1 MFLFYDNIFGQNLY
15 CSALPRLR
23 QIPAP
28 AHRNSI
34 VSIVSHY
41 MAPSTINDLEFIGTI
56 LNIFLSIYF

>member
-1 MFLFYDNIFGQNLY
+1 MFLFYEKQNLY
-15 CSALPRLR
+15 CSVLPRLR

-34 VSIVSHY
+34 VSRY